1 MKSYLA
7 AFAAGFRRFRLSK
20 LTARQAQLPLAAM
33 VIVLLAA
40 GAFAW
45 QGSHENV
52 SEAVADSKIVEE
64 LATIKP
70 AAKPVATP
78 EKADTPDFVTQAIH
92 KSTQSNR
99 VQSAS
104 VDSET
109 ALAIF
114 VGTKGEME
122 FDFLPALVG
131 PDEKLS
137 ARYEAKLARL
147 ADSSESDQA
156 VLIKPITNEP
166 VTAPEVTPPPVAIET
181 PELPDWRRFAALSK
195 ETGTAP
201 IIAIVIDDL
210 GHSEREFA
218 QVMSLGEGLT
228 LAFLPY
234 TERVPEFA
242 RRARQKGF
250 EILVHMPMEPTNAS
264 VDPGPN
270 ALLTGLSEEE
280 LKRRLVHNLSR
291 LEGYVGINNH
301 MGSKF
306 SQDRGAMK
314 LVLNEL
320 ATRGLLYLD
329 SVTIGSTVGEPVAT
343 ASHMPFASR
352 DVFLDSV
359 AEKGFIEGQLRVLER
374 VARQSGHAVAI
385 GHPYAST
392 MEVLKR
398 WLPDARARGFEFV
411 PISTVAA
418 LECAC

>member
-20 LTARQAQLPLAAM
+20 LTARQAQIPLAAM

-45 QGSHENV
+45 QGSRENV
-52 SEAVADSKIVEE
+52 AEAVDDSNTAEKSAA
-64 LATIKP
+64 LKP
-70 AAKPVATP
+70 AAKPASIPDT
-78 EKADTPDFVTQAIH
+78 ANTPDFVAQAIN
-92 KSTQSNR
+92 KSAQSNR
-99 VQSAS
+99 VQSPS

-109 ALAIF
+109 ALAIL
-114 VGTKGEME
+114 VDAKGELE

-131 PDEKLS
+131 PDEMLS
-137 ARYEAKLARL
+137 ARYESKMVRL
-147 ADSSESDQA
+147 AGGTKSDQV
-156 VLIKPITNEP
+156 VLIKPTSNEP
-166 VTAPEVTPPPVAIET
+166 VTTPELTTPPVAVEA
-181 PELPDWRRFAALSK
+181 PVLPDWRRFAALSN
-195 ETGTAP
+195 ESGTAP

-210 GHSEREFA
+210 GHTEREFA
-218 QVMSLGEGLT
+218 RAMSLGEGIT

-234 TERVPEFA
+234 TERVAEFA

-250 EILVHMPMEPTNAS
+250 EILVHMPMEPTDAS

-270 ALLTGLSEEE
+270 ALMTGLGEEE
-280 LKRRLVHNLSR
+280 LKRRLAHNLSR
-291 LEGYVGINNH
+291 LEGYVGVNNH

-306 SQDRGAMK
+306 SKNRRAMTV
-314 LVLNEL
+314 VLNEL
-320 ATRGLLYLD
+320 AARGLLFLD
-329 SVTIGSTVGEPVAT
+329 SVTTGSTVGETIAT
-343 ASHMPFASR
+343 ASRMPFAAR

-359 AEKGFIEGQLRVLER
+359 AEKGFIESQLRVVEK
-374 VARQSGHAVAI
+374 VARRYGHAVAI
-385 GHPYAST
+385 GHPYAET
-392 MEVLKR
+392 MQVLKR

>member
-7 AFAAGFRRFRLSK
+7 AFAAGFRRIRLSK
-20 LTARQAQLPLAAM
+20 LTARQAQIPLTAI

-45 QGSHENV
+45 QGSRENV
-52 SEAVADSKIVEE
+52 SEASNTVEK
-64 LATIKP
+64 LAKLKP
-70 AAKPVATP
+70 AAKPTSIP
-78 EKADTPDFVTQAIH
+78 DTADTPDFVAQAIN
-92 KSTQSNR
+92 KSAQSNR
-99 VQSAS
+99 VQSPS

-109 ALAIF
+109 ALAIL

-122 FDFLPALVG
+122 FDFLPALAG

-137 ARYEAKLARL
+137 ARYESRLARL
-147 ADSSESDQA
+147 AGGTESDQV
-156 VLIKPITNEP
+156 VLIKPIINEP
-166 VTAPEVTPPPVAIET
+166 ATAPKLKSPPVAIEE
-181 PELPDWRRFAALSK
+181 PDLPDWRRFAALSK

-218 QVMSLGEGLT
+218 HAMSLGEGIT

-234 TERVPEFA
+234 TDRVAEFA

-250 EILVHMPMEPTNAS
+250 EILVHMPMEPTDAS
-264 VDPGPN
+264 ADPGPN
-270 ALLTGLSEEE
+270 ALLTSLSEEE
-280 LKRRLVHNLSR
+280 LKRRLAHNLSR

-314 LVLNEL
+314 LVLDEL
-320 ATRGLLYLD
+320 AARGLLYLD

-343 ASHMPFASR
+343 ASRMPFASR

-359 AEKGFIEGQLRVLER
+359 AEKGFIERQLRVVEN
-374 VARQSGHAVAI
+374 VARQSGRAVAI
-385 GHPYAST
+385 GHPYAAT